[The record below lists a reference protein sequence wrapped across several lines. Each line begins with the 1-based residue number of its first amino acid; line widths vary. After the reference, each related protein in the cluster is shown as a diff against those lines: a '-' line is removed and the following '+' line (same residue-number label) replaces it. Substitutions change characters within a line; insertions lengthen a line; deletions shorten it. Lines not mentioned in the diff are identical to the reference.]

1 MFQVLAGIIRLESRI
16 FCFWGNVMENKER
29 NNKKQFDQ
37 LLQKLADALEKK
49 LAILNY
55 TNKSSN

>member
-1 MFQVLAGIIRLESRI
+1 
-16 FCFWGNVMENKER
+16 MENKER